1 MPVPRAFRTASP
13 STVAWKFALAVLAI
27 VLSLPRLGAA
37 QAAPDKSAPGATNQ
51 PQPASPAANSQSPE
65 NPSQSGSSTAD
76 SLSPASHPEATSLG
90 IPTAAQIEAAGAQNT
105 ANETDP
111 NSASDPSA
119 GNPAPAKPSATAV
132 ATTKPATQDPNLP
145 PKYNVDLI
153 GQRNIGGGLDFYSYD
168 REIALGR
175 QLAQEVEGSA
185 KLVTDPVI
193 TEYVNRIGQNLVS
206 HSDAK
211 VPFQI
216 KVLDTEEVNAFALPG
231 GFFYVNSGLILA
243 ADNEAE
249 LAGVMAHEIA
259 HVCAR
264 HATKNMTRAQIWNMA
279 SVPLIFIGGPVA
291 YAISEVAGLAV
302 PLGFLKFSRDAER
315 EADLLGLEYDY
326 AAGYDPQAFVQFF
339 EKLNVEKKKPNL
351 VAKAF
356 ATHPMNVERIE
367 AAQDEIR
374 KYLPD
379 RPEYIVDTSEFESVK
394 ARLASY
400 ETGRRLHGGK
410 EQDPGRPVLLKR
422 TSTSDIPDS
431 TSGSGQQQDDGRPT
445 LKRTDGGN
453 SSNSTTQDTA
463 SASAPQNDDRPTLKN
478 SSPSNSSGSSTPS
491 STSSTNSSASSTQ
504 NPTTSPGDQ
513 DPDRPTL
520 KRNTPSDDS
529 GSSSQTSTTAQQSGS
544 APNNFN

>member
-1 MPVPRAFRTASP
+1 MIVPVPGVSRVPLSTAIALKGAF
-13 STVAWKFALAVLAI
+13 AVLAAA
-27 VLSLPRLGAA
+27 LCLPAA
-37 QAAPDKSAPGATNQ
+37 GVAQTADTGQTNQASAAAGGQSAPGNS
-51 PQPASPAANSQSPE
+51 QPAP
-65 NPSQSGSSTAD
+65 SSTD
-76 SLSPASHPEATSLG
+76 GLSPASHPDATDVG
-90 IPTAAQIEAAGAQNT
+90 IPTAAQIKAAGSRDA
-105 ANETDP
+105 TDNAAP
-111 NSASDPSA
+111 AAAKDPSA
-119 GNPAPAKPSATAV
+119 GSPAPAATAPT
-132 ATTKPATQDPNLP
+132 APAQNSTLA

-153 GQRNIGGGLDFYSYD
+153 GQRSVGTGLDFYSYD

-175 QLAQEVEGSA
+175 QLSQEVEQSA

-193 TEYVNRIGQNLVS
+193 NEYVNRIGQTLVS

-211 VPFQI
+211 VPFTI

-326 AAGYDPQAFVQFF
+326 ASGYDPQAFVQFF

-379 RPEYIVDTSEFESVK
+379 RPEYVVDTSEFESVK
-394 ARLASY
+394 ARLESW
-400 ETGRRLHGGK
+400 ENGRRLHHG
-410 EQDPGRPVLLKR
+410 QSDPGRPVLLKR
-422 TSTSDIPDS
+422 ASTTDVADATPPD
-431 TSGSGQQQDDGRPT
+431 GQNADGHPT
-445 LKRTDGGN
+445 LKRAG
-453 SSNSTTQDTA
+453 S
-463 SASAPQNDDRPTLKN
+463 DD
-478 SSPSNSSGSSTPS
+478 
-491 STSSTNSSASSTQ
+491 SSASGTQDSTKASTQ
-504 NPTTSPGDQ
+504 SPPDPNTPNPTSKPAPQMKET
-513 DPDRPTL
+513 PT
-520 KRNTPSDDS
+520 
-529 GSSSQTSTTAQQSGS
+529 GS
-544 APNNFN
+544 N